1 MPANSYRR
9 FGYASSTWECSSFR
23 FLIGRR
29 PLNLLTYL
37 LTYER
42 WIELDELPPA
52 VVLILSASSLSIF
65 IQTPI
70 KREET
75 ELKNVVIQ
83 VFARRADTGT
93 NPRGLEK
100 LTAAAIFQR
109 IHMTAISPRIMRTRK
124 STSRITE
131 EISPAKKYRP

>member
-1 MPANSYRR
+1 MVKWYDLI
-9 FGYASSTWECSSFR
+9 SSSLRTTFQWR
-23 FLIGRR
+23 VIILQG
-29 PLNLLTYL
+29 
-37 LTYER
+37 